1 MPLQDIT
8 LYVETNAAFPDV
20 TAEALEAA
28 LLRVGAH
35 DLSVSRIG
43 DKLRIDYVAPALH
56 FDHAVRTVQRWLEL
70 TTLPVV
76 VVRTVDLNAGLTV
89 YALRFHTDTSV
100 STDELGRLLID
111 AGAESV
117 EIEEV
122 ENGTRRINCQMPA
135 IDRTNAIIDARAALR
150 RCVDPAA
157 IFHIE
162 SSF

>member
-1 MPLQDIT
+1 M
-8 LYVETNAAFPDV
+8 

-89 YALRFHTDTSV
+89 YALRFLTD
-100 STDELGRLLID
+100 STAPDNTLAHPLID
-111 AGAESV
+111 AGAHEV
-117 EIEEV
+117 TIRYTVGGQRLIE
-122 ENGTRRINCQMPA
+122 CQMPA
-135 IDRTNAIIDARAALR
+135 IDRTNAIIDARSALR
-150 RCVDPAA
+150 RCADPNA